1 MDGNMTTVLAGDIG
15 GTKTTLALF
24 TTDEGPHAPRHEH
37 TFVSAS
43 FTGLAP
49 IVQEFLANV
58 DHEHPAERACF
69 GVAGPVV
76 GGQAKITNLPW
87 YLEEADLAEAL
98 AVRSVSL
105 INDLVAVASA
115 VPILEADDRL
125 TLSEGVAVPH
135 GPIAVIAPGTGLGEA
150 YLTSDGV
157 QYVAH
162 PSEGGHADFAPRN
175 ALEVELLQFLLDEF
189 ERVSYERVCSGQG
202 IGNIY
207 RFLRDAGHAEEP
219 AWLAQMLAEA
229 GDIAPVVGTVAFDKA
244 RTCALCQKTMQLF
257 VDIMGAEAGNLAL
270 KVLAT
275 GGVYLGGGIP
285 PRVLPL
291 LQAPAFERAFEC
303 KGRMEHLLRDIPL
316 YVITN
321 AKAALYGA
329 ARVALAEGEA

>member
-1 MDGNMTTVLAGDIG
+1 MTTILAGDIG

-24 TTDEGPHAPRHEH
+24 TTDDGPHVPKHEH
-37 TFVSAS
+37 TFASAS
-43 FTGLAP
+43 FAGLAP
-49 IVQEFLANV
+49 IVQEFLAGVN
-58 DHEHPAERACF
+58 HAHPVERACF

-98 AVRSVSL
+98 SMRSVSL

-115 VPILEADDRL
+115 VPILEVEDRL
-125 TLSEGVAVPH
+125 TLSEGAAEPH
-135 GPIAVIAPGTGLGEA
+135 GPIAVVAPGTGLGEA

-157 QYVAH
+157 RYVAH
-162 PSEGGHADFAPRN
+162 PSEGGHSDFAPRN
-175 ALEVELLQFLLDEF
+175 ALEVELLQFLLGEF
-189 ERVSYERVCSGQG
+189 ERVSYERVCSGRG

-229 GDIAPVVGTVAFDKA
+229 SDIAPVVGTVAFDEE
-244 RTCALCQKTMQLF
+244 RTCDLCQQTMELF
-257 VDIMGAEAGNLAL
+257 VDILGAEAGNLAL

-291 LQAPAFERAFEC
+291 LQTAAFEQAFEC

-316 YVITN
+316 YLITN
-321 AKAALYGA
+321 PKAALYGA
-329 ARVALAEGEA
+329 ARVALAESEA

>member
-1 MDGNMTTVLAGDIG
+1 MTTVLAGDIG

-24 TTDEGPHAPRHEH
+24 TTDDGPHAPQHEQ
-37 TFVSAS
+37 TFTSAR
-43 FTGLAP
+43 FEGLAP
-49 IVQEFLANV
+49 IVQKFLAGV
-58 DHEHPAERACF
+58 DPAHPVERACF

-87 YLEEADLAEAL
+87 YLGQEDLASTLEM
-98 AVRSVSL
+98 RSVSL

-115 VPILEADDRL
+115 VPILEDDDRL
-125 TLSEGVAVPH
+125 TLSTGKAEPH
-135 GPIAVIAPGTGLGEA
+135 GPIAIIAPGTGLGEA

-157 QYVAH
+157 HYIAH

-175 ALEVELLQFLLDEF
+175 ALEIELLQFLLGEF

-202 IGNIY
+202 IANIY
-207 RFLRDAGHAEEP
+207 RFLREVGHAEEP
-219 AWLAQMLAEA
+219 AWLTQKLAEA
-229 GDIAPVVGTVAFDKA
+229 GDIAPVVGSVALDEEQ
-244 RTCALCQKTMQLF
+244 TCELCQQTIQLF

-285 PRVLPL
+285 PRVLPF
-291 LQAPAFERAFEC
+291 LQQPRFERAFER

-316 YVITN
+316 YLITN

-329 ARVALAEGEA
+329 ARVAIKESEAQ